1 MNVSGCAK
9 LSLSPLTG
17 VWYRCIPPK
26 FWKSSLQTRQT
37 TKVHSRFNAGPLAN
51 PKFEILYLCE
61 NPALALEEVEAQFY
75 SRAGQIIANPA
86 QSWLVMN
93 VRVELKSVAD
103 IANEAPQ
110 HMLGTN
116 AQELTGDWQGYQ
128 IRRAHSSVSAPLGV
142 APTQQLGQALFAGPG
157 LEGFQT
163 VSAKRS
169 DHRSLVVFP
178 QKLLPGSSLRFIN
191 PITNKVHSIP

>member
-1 MNVSGCAK
+1 MNLAGCAK

-17 VWYRCIPPK
+17 VWYRCIPPQ

-75 SRAGQIIANPA
+75 TRTGQVVANPA

-93 VRVELKSVAD
+93 VRVELQSVAD
-103 IANEAPQ
+103 ITTVAAHNLLE
-110 HMLGTN
+110 TN

-128 IRRAHSSVSAPLGV
+128 TRGR
-142 APTQQLGQALFAGPG
+142 
-157 LEGFQT
+157 
-163 VSAKRS
+163 
-169 DHRSLVVFP
+169 
-178 QKLLPGSSLRFIN
+178 
-191 PITNKVHSIP
+191 

>member
-1 MNVSGCAK
+1 MK
-9 LSLSPLTG
+9 LAACPKLPLSALTG
-17 VWYRCIPPK
+17 VWYRCIPPS

-37 TKVHSRFNAGPLAN
+37 TKVRSRFNAGPLAN

-75 SRAGQIIANPA
+75 TRAGQIVANPA

-93 VRVELKSVAD
+93 VQVQLQSVAD
-103 IANEAPQ
+103 
-110 HMLGTN
+110 LTN
-116 AQELTGDWQGYQ
+116 VAAQQILNTNPQELTGDWLGYQ
-128 IRRAHSSVSAPLGV
+128 TRNRNSSVPDPVGI
-142 APTQQLGQALFAGPG
+142 APTQELGQRLFGVPG
-157 LEGFQT
+157 TEAFQT

-178 QKLLPGSSLRFIN
+178 QKLLAGSSLRFVN
-191 PITNKVHSIP
+191 PISNKVHTIP

>member
-1 MNVSGCAK
+1 MNLSACEK
-9 LSLSPLTG
+9 LRLAPLTG
-17 VWYRCIPPK
+17 VWYRCIPPR

-37 TKVHSRFNAGPLAN
+37 SKVHSRFNAGPLAK

-75 SRAGQIIANPA
+75 TRAGQIVANPA

-93 VRVELKSVAD
+93 VRVQLQSVAD
-103 IANEAPQ
+103 LTSVAAQEILE
-110 HMLGTN
+110 TN
-116 AQELTGDWQGYQ
+116 PQELTGDWQGYQ
-128 IRRAHSSVSAPLGV
+128 TRGPHSSVTDPVGIS
-142 APTQQLGQALFAGPG
+142 PTQGLGQALFSVPS
-157 LEGFQT
+157 LEAFQT

-178 QKLLPGSSLRFIN
+178 QKLLADSSLEFVN
-191 PITNKVHSIP
+191 PISNKVHTIP